1 MTQPQQPAY
10 AQQLPPLPPQPTQE
24 QRPQAQQR
32 PSLRPRSKS
41 GFSFRSHKS
50 HDSYGSGPKM
60 EIQET
65 PREKAA
71 RRLSTKADPRLA
83 MSEAQPSDIANDH
96 STRLASLRAI
106 QHRDTY
112 GLPIADP
119 DRSNPTR
126 SRWERPLDTIR
137 SFEAAID
144 GNYARKSGRYDGA
157 TDSRRSSYY
166 GGMSISGFS
175 LGALPRIP
183 ANGAIYGVA
192 HDYLLSASSLS
203 SQAITVNHEQRP
215 GFVHWPAVN
224 RGSTM
229 NGPRNHQ
236 GNGYGGRGQ
245 PYRND
250 GYANGNGSRP
260 DSYYDN
266 NNSNNGY
273 FPNRSRYPRND
284 SEPALNT
291 MAGVYPPNG
300 NAQSYET
307 VTTAA
312 GSGSSGEPLGYSTD
326 PSSDNS
332 SFDRVAPISKPDY
345 GNGQLN
351 GDNANGVGYRSNQQQ
366 YPVGGTPLANGYP
379 SQNGSPLPPVKDR
392 VPPRVPIKLGKSAGG
407 SAPQY
412 DLPKAAPDKRKSWFA
427 KRFSKS

>member
-10 AQQLPPLPPQPTQE
+10 AQQLPPLPPQPTE
-24 QRPQAQQR
+24 QRPQAQSR
-32 PSLRPRSKS
+32 PSMRPRSKS

-50 HDSYGSGPKM
+50 QDSYGSQPKV

-65 PREKAA
+65 PRDKAA
-71 RRLSTKADPRLA
+71 RRLSTKADPTKA

-96 STRLASLRAI
+96 SSRLASLRAI

-144 GNYARKSGRYDGA
+144 GNYARKSGRYDGV

-166 GGMSISGFS
+166 
-175 LGALPRIP
+175 A
-183 ANGAIYGVA
+183 
-192 HDYLLSASSLS
+192 
-203 SQAITVNHEQRP
+203 
-215 GFVHWPAVN
+215 
-224 RGSTM
+224 GSTM
-229 NGPRNHQ
+229 NGMNPRNSHQ
-236 GNGYGGRGQ
+236 GNGGYGGRGGQ
-245 PYRND
+245 LYRTD

-260 DSYYDN
+260 DSYYYDN
-266 NNSNNGY
+266 NTQNNGY

-291 MAGVYPPNG
+291 MGGVYPPNG

-312 GSGSSGEPLGYSTD
+312 GSGSSAEQMGYSTD

-332 SFDRVAPISKPDY
+332 SFDRVAPISKQEY
-345 GNGQLN
+345 GNNSPSGGQYGYQN
-351 GDNANGVGYRSNQQQ
+351 GAQQQ
-366 YPVGGTPLANGYP
+366 YPVGGGGGY
-379 SQNGSPLPPVKDR
+379 QNNLPLPPVKDR
-392 VPPRVPIKLGKSAGG
+392 VPPRVPIKLGKAGG
-407 SAPQY
+407 GGVSSTPQY
-412 DLPKAAPDKRKSWFA
+412 EVPVKAVPDKRKSWFA

>member
-1 MTQPQQPAY
+1 MTQPEQP
-10 AQQLPPLPPQPTQE
+10 AQQLPPIAPQPTQE

-32 PSLRPRSKS
+32 PSLRPRSRS

-50 HDSYGSGPKM
+50 QDSYGSTPKV

-157 TDSRRSSYY
+157 IESRRSSYY
-166 GGMSISGFS
+166 GGTIKAMVMADEAS
-175 LGALPRIP
+175 LTGTMGMQMAMGPGP
-183 ANGAIYGVA
+183 T
-192 HDYLLSASSLS
+192 
-203 SQAITVNHEQRP
+203 AIT
-215 GFVHWPAVN
+215 
-224 RGSTM
+224 TTTIT
-229 NGPRNHQ
+229 
-236 GNGYGGRGQ
+236 
-245 PYRND
+245 
-250 GYANGNGSRP
+250 
-260 DSYYDN
+260 
-266 NNSNNGY
+266 
-273 FPNRSRYPRND
+273 
-284 SEPALNT
+284 PALNT

-312 GSGSSGEPLGYSTD
+312 GSGSSAEPLGYSTD

-332 SFDRVAPISKPDY
+332 SFDRVAPISKADY
-345 GNGQLN
+345 GNNSPSNGQY
-351 GDNANGVGYRSNQQQ
+351 GYQSNQQQ
-366 YPVGGTPLANGYP
+366 YPVGGVQQGHQAAGYP
-379 SQNGSPLPPVKDR
+379 SQKNGPLPPVKDR
-392 VPPRVPIKLGKSAGG
+392 EPPRVPIKLGKSAPG
-407 SAPQY
+407 APTQQY
-412 DLPKAAPDKRKSWFA
+412 DPPKAAPDKPKSWFS

>member
-10 AQQLPPLPPQPTQE
+10 AQQLPPLPLQPTQG

-50 HDSYGSGPKM
+50 QDSYGSAPKV

-65 PREKAA
+65 PREKAS
-71 RRLSTKADPRLA
+71 RRLSTKADPTKA

-96 STRLASLRAI
+96 SSGLASLRAI

-144 GNYARKSGRYDGA
+144 GNYARKSGRSDGA
-157 TDSRRSSYY
+157 IESRRSSYY
-166 GGMSISGFS
+166 GG
-175 LGALPRIP
+175 
-183 ANGAIYGVA
+183 
-192 HDYLLSASSLS
+192 
-203 SQAITVNHEQRP
+203 
-215 GFVHWPAVN
+215 
-224 RGSTM
+224 STM
-229 NGPRNHQ
+229 NGMGPRNHQ

-245 PYRND
+245 PYRSD
-250 GYANGNGSRP
+250 GYGNGNGSRP
-260 DSYYDN
+260 DSYYYDN
-266 NNSNNGY
+266 NTSNNGY

-312 GSGSSGEPLGYSTD
+312 GSGSSAEPLGYSTD

-332 SFDRVAPISKPDY
+332 SFDRVAPISKADY
-345 GNGQLN
+345 GNNSPSNGQYGYQN
-351 GDNANGVGYRSNQQQ
+351 GQQQQ
-366 YPVGGTPLANGYP
+366 YPVGGTPQGYQSGYP
-379 SQNGSPLPPVKDR
+379 SQNNGPLPPVKDR
-392 VPPRVPIKLGKSAGG
+392 VPPRVPIKLGKSAPGE
-407 SAPQY
+407 STPQY
-412 DLPKAAPDKRKSWFA
+412 DTIKAVPDKRKSWFS
-427 KRFSKS
+427 KRFSKA

>member
-1 MTQPQQPAY
+1 MTQPEQP
-10 AQQLPPLPPQPTQE
+10 AQQLPPIAPQPTQE

-32 PSLRPRSKS
+32 PSLRPRSRS

-50 HDSYGSGPKM
+50 QDSYGSTPKV

-157 TDSRRSSYY
+157 IESRRSSYY
-166 GGMSISGFS
+166 GG
-175 LGALPRIP
+175 
-183 ANGAIYGVA
+183 
-192 HDYLLSASSLS
+192 
-203 SQAITVNHEQRP
+203 
-215 GFVHWPAVN
+215 
-224 RGSTM
+224 STM
-229 NGPRNHQ
+229 GPRNHQ

-245 PYRND
+245 SYRND

-260 DSYYDN
+260 DSYYYDN
-266 NNSNNGY
+266 NNSKNGY

-284 SEPALNT
+284 LEPALNT

-312 GSGSSGEPLGYSTD
+312 GSGSSAEPLGYSTD

-332 SFDRVAPISKPDY
+332 SFDRVAPISKADY
-345 GNGQLN
+345 GNNSPSNGQY
-351 GDNANGVGYRSNQQQ
+351 GYQSNQQQ
-366 YPVGGTPLANGYP
+366 YPVGGVQQGHQAAGYP
-379 SQNGSPLPPVKDR
+379 SQKNGPLPPVKDR
-392 VPPRVPIKLGKSAGG
+392 EPPRVPIKLGKSAPG
-407 SAPQY
+407 APTQQY
-412 DLPKAAPDKRKSWFA
+412 DPPKAAPDKPKSWFS

>member
-10 AQQLPPLPPQPTQE
+10 APHQLPPIPPQPTQE

-32 PSLRPRSKS
+32 PSIRPRSKS

-50 HDSYGSGPKM
+50 QDSYGSGAKA

-144 GNYARKSGRYDGA
+144 GNLARKSGRYEGA
-157 TDSRRSSYY
+157 TESRRSSYY
-166 GGMSISGFS
+166 GG
-175 LGALPRIP
+175 
-183 ANGAIYGVA
+183 
-192 HDYLLSASSLS
+192 
-203 SQAITVNHEQRP
+203 
-215 GFVHWPAVN
+215 
-224 RGSTM
+224 STM
-229 NGPRNHQ
+229 GPRNHQ
-236 GNGYGGRGQ
+236 GNGYGGRAQ
-245 PYRND
+245 SYRHD

-266 NNSNNGY
+266 NNTNNGY

-312 GSGSSGEPLGYSTD
+312 GSGSSAEPLGYSTD

-332 SFDRVAPISKPDY
+332 SFDRVAPISKADSY
-345 GNGQLN
+345 GNNSPSNGQYSYQS
-351 GDNANGVGYRSNQQQ
+351 GQQQ
-366 YPVGGTPLANGYP
+366 YPVGGAQQGYQAAGYP
-379 SQNGSPLPPVKDR
+379 QNNGPLPPVKNR
-392 VPPRVPIKLGKSAGG
+392 APPRVPIKLGKSAPGEPT
-407 SAPQY
+407 PQY
-412 DLPKAAPDKRKSWFA
+412 DLPKAAPDKRKSWFS

>member
-10 AQQLPPLPPQPTQE
+10 AQQQLPPLPPQPTQE
-24 QRPQAQQR
+24 QRPRAQQR
-32 PSLRPRSKS
+32 PDMRPRSKS

-50 HDSYGSGPKM
+50 QDSYGSGSKP
-60 EIQET
+60 EIVET

-96 STRLASLRAI
+96 SSRLASLRAI

-157 TDSRRSSYY
+157 TESRRSSYY
-166 GGMSISGFS
+166 
-175 LGALPRIP
+175 A
-183 ANGAIYGVA
+183 
-192 HDYLLSASSLS
+192 
-203 SQAITVNHEQRP
+203 
-215 GFVHWPAVN
+215 
-224 RGSTM
+224 GSTM
-229 NGPRNHQ
+229 NGMGPRNHQ
-236 GNGYGGRGQ
+236 GNGYGGRSQ
-245 PYRND
+245 SYRND

-291 MAGVYPPNG
+291 MGGVYPPNG

-312 GSGSSGEPLGYSTD
+312 GSGSSAEPLGYSTD

-332 SFDRVAPISKPDY
+332 SFDRVAPISKMDY
-345 GNGQLN
+345 GNNSPSNGQY
-351 GDNANGVGYRSNQQQ
+351 GYSGQQQ
-366 YPVGGTPLANGYP
+366 YPVGGAQQGYQAAGYP
-379 SQNGSPLPPVKDR
+379 SQNNGPLPPVKDR
-392 VPPRVPIKLGKSAGG
+392 VPPRVPIKLGKSAPGQE
-407 SAPQY
+407 PPQQY
-412 DLPKAAPDKRKSWFA
+412 DPPKAVPDKRKSWFS